1 MPTAFRKITNIRQ
14 MWGATHWVVE
24 ELPQGLAIYVRTD
37 GDPAKRAFFR
47 DFRDVNHQND
57 LGIG

>member
-37 GDPAKRAFFR
+37 GDPAKRAVYRAFR
-47 DFRDVNHQND
+47 DFNPLND
-57 LGIG
+57 LGSG